1 MTIIMPT
8 TSLPPALTLRDGY
21 LDNLSVL
28 GLTPRAMRDRARIA
42 DAFLG
47 HHPDLVE
54 WMKLPALSRC
64 EELARTG
71 AWPVIVYAV
80 AHNGLLLDLELIGA
94 KNLTGIGAAIQTRD
108 PDGFAQ
114 MRAAGNRLGWTS
126 KWVETLLGQGLAVL
140 LAWTGGTTTQLTTDI
155 IDTFETGLIATTTLT
170 PSMLRA
176 YRARLAGLR
185 AILFDTKITDTPP
198 RRRPTASSYE
208 ERFAAVE
215 MAPSL
220 RGTFLRYVTVRS
232 AVSRPSTVDCLINDL
247 LPFAEYLTAHA
258 PEIRHLRHLRRHH
271 IEAYLI
277 WNRHR
282 PWRGRHAAAGA
293 GRTISTA
300 VAQTAVLTLRNMLD
314 DITDWGWEDVPT
326 RRLVFRADIPK
337 LDHPLPRALAPDI
350 DAALMAA
357 VDALDDPFAR
367 VAVTVLR
374 HTGLRIGELLDL
386 ELGSVYDYG
395 PAGSWLKVP
404 LGKLATERMVPLDAT
419 ALAALDQWTGQRGPS
434 RALPHPRTGTV
445 TDFLFT
451 NHGRRLG
458 PTRIRNALIAAS
470 TAAGLRGAD
479 GTDLMVTPHQLRHT
493 WATELANAGMS
504 LQALMALLGHAT
516 AQMTVRYATLAS
528 PTLRVAYDDA
538 VGKMRR
544 QLTLTPVGRPI
555 VPDKVAWLNSEMI
568 KTRVAHGYCSRHESA
583 GACSYANICENCA
596 NFTTGPEFTDVL
608 TEQLDDIHA
617 LKADAEQRGWD
628 GEAARHTTTAAALT
642 SHLRQLRR

>member
-1 MTIIMPT
+1 MTIIMTT
-8 TSLPPALTLRDGY
+8 TSLPPVLTLRDGY
-21 LDNLSVL
+21 LDNLALL
-28 GLTPRAMRDRARIA
+28 GLGPRAMRDRARIV
-42 DAFLG
+42 DTFLG
-47 HHPDLVE
+47 NHPTLVE
-54 WMKLPALSRC
+54 WMNLPVLSRC

-80 AHNGLLLDLELIGA
+80 AHNGLLLNLELIGA
-94 KNLTGIGAAIQTRD
+94 KNLTGLGAAIETRD
-108 PDGFAQ
+108 PDGFARI
-114 MRAAGNRLGWTS
+114 RAAGNRLAWTP
-126 KWVETLLGQGLAVL
+126 KWVETLLSEGLAVL
-140 LAWTGGTTTQLTTDI
+140 LAWTGGTTAQLTTDI
-155 IDTFETGLIATTTLT
+155 IDAFETGLITTTTLT

-185 AILFDTKITDTPP
+185 AILFDTTVIDTPP
-198 RRRPTASSYE
+198 RRRSTASSYE

-220 RGTFLRYVTVRS
+220 RKTFLRYVTVRS
-232 AVSRPSTVDCLINDL
+232 AVARPSTVDCLINDL
-247 LPFAEYLTAHA
+247 LPFAEYITAHA
-258 PEIRHLRHLRRHH
+258 PEIRHLHQLRRHH

-282 PWRGRHAAAGA
+282 SWRGRHAAAGA
-293 GRTISTA
+293 GRTVSTA
-300 VAQTAVLTLRNMLD
+300 VAQAAVLTLRNMLD
-314 DITDWGWEDVPT
+314 DITDWGWKDVPT

-337 LDHPLPRALAPDI
+337 LGQPLPRALAPDI

-357 VDALDDPFAR
+357 IDALDDPFAR
-367 VAVTVLR
+367 VAVMVLR

-458 PTRIRNALIAAS
+458 PTRIRNGLIAAS
-470 TAAGLRGAD
+470 TAAGLRGTD
-479 GTDLMVTPHQLRHT
+479 GSALIVTPHQLRHT

-528 PTLRVAYDDA
+528 PTLRIAYDDA

-544 QLTLTPVGRPI
+544 QLTLTPVGRPT
-555 VPDKVAWLNSEMI
+555 VPDKVNWLNSEMI
-568 KTRVAHGYCSRHESA
+568 KTRVAHGYCSRHETA

-596 NFTTGPEFTDVL
+596 NFTTGPEFTDAL
-608 TEQLDDIHA
+608 TEQLDDIQC
-617 LKADAEQRGWD
+617 LKADAEERGWES
-628 GEAARHTTTAAALT
+628 EAARHATTAAALT
-642 SHLRQLRR
+642 THLHQLRR

>member
-1 MTIIMPT
+1 MTIIATT
-8 TSLPPALTLRDGY
+8 TSLPPVLTLRDGY
-21 LDNLSVL
+21 IDNLSVL
-28 GLTPRAMRDRARIA
+28 GLGPRAIRDRARIV

-47 HHPDLVE
+47 NHPDLVE
-54 WMKLPALSRC
+54 WMNLPALPRC

-80 AHNGLLLDLELIGA
+80 ADAGLLLDLELIGA
-94 KNLTGIGAAIQTRD
+94 KNLTGIGAAIETRD

-114 MRAAGNRLGWTS
+114 MRAAGIRLGWTS
-126 KWVETLLGQGLAVL
+126 KWVKTLLGEGLAVL
-140 LAWTGGTTTQLTTDI
+140 LAWTGGTTAQLTTDI
-155 IDTFETGLIATTTLT
+155 IDAFETGLIATTTLT

-185 AILFDTKITDTPP
+185 AILFDTKVIDTPP
-198 RRRPTASSYE
+198 RRRPTALSYE

-220 RGTFLRYVTVRS
+220 RKIFLRYITVRS

-258 PEIRHLRHLRRHH
+258 SEIRHLRHLRRHH

-282 PWRGRHAAAGA
+282 PWRGRHAGA
-293 GRTISTA
+293 GRTVSTA
-300 VAQTAVLTLRNMLD
+300 VAQAAVLTLRNMLD

-337 LDHPLPRALAPDI
+337 LDQPLPRALAPDI
-350 DAALMAA
+350 DTALMAA

-386 ELGSVYDYG
+386 ELGSVHDYG

-458 PTRIRNALIAAS
+458 PTRIRNGLISAS
-470 TAAGLRGAD
+470 TVAGLRGAD
-479 GTDLMVTPHQLRHT
+479 GSDLVVTPHQLRHT

-596 NFTTGPEFTDVL
+596 NFTTGPEFTDAL
-608 TEQLDDIHA
+608 AEQLDDIQA

-628 GEAARHTTTAAALT
+628 GEAARHSNTAAALT

>member
-1 MTIIMPT
+1 MTVLIAAPA
-8 TSLPPALTLRDGY
+8 SPALTLRVGY
-21 LDNLSVL
+21 LRHLSTLNLGS
-28 GLTPRAMRDRARIA
+28 RALRERVQILDG
-42 DAFLG
+42 FLG
-47 HHPDLVE
+47 GHPNLAE
-54 WMKLPALSRC
+54 WMVRPVSSRC
-64 EELARTG
+64 AELARTG
-71 AWPVIVYAV
+71 AWPVVVYAIAQDGV
-80 AHNGLLLDLELIGA
+80 RLDLEFAGA
-94 KNLTGIGAAIQTRD
+94 KKLTGLAAAIEQRD
-108 PDGFAQ
+108 PEGFAR
-114 MRAAGNRLGWTS
+114 MRAAGIRLGWTP
-126 KWVETLLGQGLAVL
+126 KWVETILGGCLAVL
-140 LAWTGGTTTQLTTDI
+140 LAWTGGTTAQLTTDI

-176 YRARLAGLR
+176 YRARVAGLR
-185 AILFDTKITDTPP
+185 AILFETKVIDTPP

-208 ERFAAVE
+208 ERLAAVE

-220 RGTFLRYVTVRS
+220 RKTFLRYVTVRS
-232 AVSRPSTVDCLINDL
+232 AVARPSTVDCLINDL

-258 PEIRHLRHLRRHH
+258 PEIRHLRQLRRHH

-293 GRTISTA
+293 GRTVSTA
-300 VAQTAVLTLRNMLD
+300 VAQAAVLTLRNMLD
-314 DITDWGWEDVPT
+314 DITDWGWDDVPT

-337 LDHPLPRALAPDI
+337 LAQPLPRALAPDV

-395 PAGSWLKVP
+395 PTGSWLKVP

-434 RALPHPRTGTV
+434 RALPHPRTGTY

-479 GTDLMVTPHQLRHT
+479 GADLVVTPHQLRHT

-544 QLTLTPVGRPI
+544 QLTLTPVGRPN

-568 KTRVAHGYCSRHESA
+568 KTRLAHGYCSRHESA
-583 GACSYANICENCA
+583 GACS
-596 NFTTGPEFTDVL
+596 
-608 TEQLDDIHA
+608 
-617 LKADAEQRGWD
+617 
-628 GEAARHTTTAAALT
+628 
-642 SHLRQLRR
+642 

>member
-1 MTIIMPT
+1 MTIIMAA
-8 TSLPPALTLRDGY
+8 TSLPPMLTLRDGY

-28 GLTPRAMRDRARIA
+28 GLGPRAMRDRARIV
-42 DAFLG
+42 DTFLG
-47 HHPDLVE
+47 NHPHLAE
-54 WMKLPALSRC
+54 WMNLPALTRC

-71 AWPVIVYAV
+71 AWPVIVYAI
-80 AHNGLLLDLELIGA
+80 AHDDLLLDLELIGA
-94 KNLTGIGAAIQTRD
+94 KNLTGIGAAIETRD
-108 PDGFAQ
+108 QDGFAG
-114 MRAAGNRLGWTS
+114 MRAAGIRLGWTP
-126 KWVETLLGQGLAVL
+126 KWVETLLGGCLAVL
-140 LAWTGGTTTQLTTDI
+140 LAWSGGTTVQLTTDI
-155 IDTFETGLIATTTLT
+155 INAFETGLSATTTLT

-176 YRARLAGLR
+176 YRARVAGLR
-185 AILFDTKITDTPP
+185 AILFDTKVIDTPP

-208 ERFAAVE
+208 ERFAAVV

-220 RGTFLRYVTVRS
+220 RKTFLRYVTVRS
-232 AVSRPSTVDCLINDL
+232 AVARPSTVDCLINDL
-247 LPFAEYLTAHA
+247 LPFAEHLTAHA
-258 PEIRHLRHLRRHH
+258 PEIQHLRHLRRHH

-282 PWRGRHAAAGA
+282 SWRGRHAAAGA
-293 GRTISTA
+293 DRTVSTA
-300 VAQTAVLTLRNMLD
+300 VAQAAVLTLRNMLD
-314 DITDWGWEDVPT
+314 DITDWGWSDVPT

-337 LDHPLPRALAPDI
+337 LAQPLPRALAPDV

-419 ALAALDQWTGQRGPS
+419 ALTALDQWTRQRGPS
-434 RALPHPRTGTV
+434 RALPHPRTGAV

-451 NHGRRLG
+451 SHGRRLG
-458 PTRIRNALIAAS
+458 STRIRNGLIAAG

-479 GTDLMVTPHQLRHT
+479 GADLIVTPHQLRHI
-493 WATELANAGMS
+493 WATERANAGMS

-555 VPDKVAWLNSEMI
+555 VPDNVAWLNSEMI
-568 KTRVAHGYCSRHESA
+568 KTRIAHGYCSRHESA

-596 NFTTGPEFTDVL
+596 NFRTGPEFTDSL
-608 TEQLDDIHA
+608 AEQLDDIQA
-617 LKADAEQRGWD
+617 LKADAERRGWD
-628 GEAARHTTTAAALT
+628 GEAARHATTAAALT
-642 SHLRQLRR
+642 SHLHRLRR

>member
-21 LDNLSVL
+21 LDNLLVI

-47 HHPDLVE
+47 HHPDLAE

-114 MRAAGNRLGWTS
+114 MRGAGNRLGWTS

-140 LAWTGGTTTQLTTDI
+140 LAWTGGTTTQLTTDN
-155 IDTFETGLIATTTLT
+155 IDTFETGLVATTTLT

-185 AILFDTKITDTPP
+185 AILFDIKITDTPP

-232 AVSRPSTVDCLINDL
+232 TVSRPSTVDCLINDL

-271 IEAYLI
+271 IKAYLI

-300 VAQTAVLTLRNMLD
+300 VAQAAVLTLRNMLD

-367 VAVTVLR
+367 VAVTILR

-404 LGKLATERMVPLDAT
+404 LGKFTPSGWCPWTRPRWPPSTNGLGSAVPHGHCPT
-419 ALAALDQWTGQRGPS
+419 PGPARS
-434 RALPHPRTGTV
+434 QT
-445 TDFLFT
+445 
-451 NHGRRLG
+451 
-458 PTRIRNALIAAS
+458 S
-470 TAAGLRGAD
+470 
-479 GTDLMVTPHQLRHT
+479 
-493 WATELANAGMS
+493 S
-504 LQALMALLGHAT
+504 
-516 AQMTVRYATLAS
+516 S
-528 PTLRVAYDDA
+528 PTTADD
-538 VGKMRR
+538 
-544 QLTLTPVGRPI
+544 
-555 VPDKVAWLNSEMI
+555 
-568 KTRVAHGYCSRHESA
+568 
-583 GACSYANICENCA
+583 
-596 NFTTGPEFTDVL
+596 
-608 TEQLDDIHA
+608 
-617 LKADAEQRGWD
+617 
-628 GEAARHTTTAAALT
+628 
-642 SHLRQLRR
+642 

>member
-1 MTIIMPT
+1 MTIIATT
-8 TSLPPALTLRDGY
+8 TSLPPVLTLRDGY
-21 LDNLSVL
+21 IDNLSVL
-28 GLTPRAMRDRARIA
+28 GLGPRAIRDRARIV

-47 HHPDLVE
+47 NHPDLVE
-54 WMKLPALSRC
+54 WMNLPALPRC

-80 AHNGLLLDLELIGA
+80 ADAGLLLDLELIGA
-94 KNLTGIGAAIQTRD
+94 KNLTGIGAAIETRD

-114 MRAAGNRLGWTS
+114 MRAAGIRLGWTS
-126 KWVETLLGQGLAVL
+126 KWVKTLLGEGLAVL
-140 LAWTGGTTTQLTTDI
+140 LAWTGGTTAQLTTDI
-155 IDTFETGLIATTTLT
+155 IDAFETGLIATTTLK

-185 AILFDTKITDTPP
+185 AILFDIKITDTPP

-258 PEIRHLRHLRRHH
+258 SEIRHLRHLRRHH

-282 PWRGRHAAAGA
+282 PWRGRHAGA
-293 GRTISTA
+293 GRTVSTA
-300 VAQTAVLTLRNMLD
+300 VAQAAVLTLRNMLD

-337 LDHPLPRALAPDI
+337 LDQPLPRALAPDI
-350 DAALMAA
+350 DTALMAA

-386 ELGSVYDYG
+386 ELGSVHDYG

-458 PTRIRNALIAAS
+458 PTRIRNGLISAS
-470 TAAGLRGAD
+470 TVAGLRGAD
-479 GTDLMVTPHQLRHT
+479 GSDLVVTPHQLRHT

-596 NFTTGPEFTDVL
+596 NFTTGPEFTDAL
-608 TEQLDDIHA
+608 AEQLDDIQA

-628 GEAARHTTTAAALT
+628 GEAARHSNTAAALT
-642 SHLRQLRR
+642 SHLRQVRR

>member
-1 MTIIMPT
+1 MTIIMT
-8 TSLPPALTLRDGY
+8 TVSLPPVLTLRDGY
-21 LDNLSVL
+21 LENLSVL
-28 GLTPRAMRDRARIA
+28 GLGPRAMRDRVRIV
-42 DAFLG
+42 DVFLG
-47 HHPDLVE
+47 NHPDLVE
-54 WMKLPALSRC
+54 WMNLPTLTRC
-64 EELARTG
+64 EELVRTG

-80 AHNGLLLDLELIGA
+80 AHNGLLLDVELIGA
-94 KNLTGIGAAIQTRD
+94 KNLTGIGAALETRD
-108 PDGFAQ
+108 PDGFARV
-114 MRAAGNRLGWTS
+114 RAAGNRLGWTS
-126 KWVETLLGQGLAVL
+126 KWVETLLGECLAVL
-140 LAWTGGTTTQLTTDI
+140 LAWTGGTTAQLTTDI
-155 IDTFETGLIATTTLT
+155 IDSFETGLSATTTLT

-185 AILFDTKITDTPP
+185 VILFDTTVIDTPP

-208 ERFAAVE
+208 ERFATVE

-220 RGTFLRYVTVRS
+220 RKTFLRYVTVRS
-232 AVSRPSTVDCLINDL
+232 AVARPSTVDCLINDL

-282 PWRGRHAAAGA
+282 SWRGRHAAAGA
-293 GRTISTA
+293 DRTISTA
-300 VAQTAVLTLRNMLD
+300 VAQAAVLTLRNMFD
-314 DITDWGWEDVPT
+314 DITDWGWKDVPT

-337 LDHPLPRALAPDI
+337 LGQPLPRALAPDI
-350 DAALMAA
+350 DASLMAA
-357 VDALDDPFAR
+357 VDALDDLFAR

-374 HTGLRIGELLDL
+374 RTGLRIGELLDL

-395 PAGSWLKVP
+395 PTGSWLKVP
-404 LGKLATERMVPLDAT
+404 LGKLTTERMVPLDAT
-419 ALAALDQWTGQRGPS
+419 ALAALDQWIGQRGPS

-458 PTRIRNALIAAS
+458 PTRIRNGLIAAS
-470 TAAGLRGAD
+470 AAAGLRAAD
-479 GTDLMVTPHQLRHT
+479 GAALVVTPHQLRHT

-596 NFTTGPEFTDVL
+596 NFTTGPEFTDAL
-608 TEQLDDIHA
+608 TEQLHDIQA
-617 LKADAEQRGWD
+617 LKTDAEQRGWD
-628 GEAARHTTTAAALT
+628 GEAARHATTAAALT
-642 SHLRQLRR
+642 SHLRQVRR

>member
-1 MTIIMPT
+1 MTIIMTT
-8 TSLPPALTLRDGY
+8 TSLPPVLTLRDGY
-21 LDNLSVL
+21 LDNLLVL
-28 GLTPRAMRDRARIA
+28 GLGPRAMRDRARIV
-42 DAFLG
+42 DTFLG
-47 HHPDLVE
+47 THPDLVE
-54 WMKLPALSRC
+54 WMNLPVLSRC

-80 AHNGLLLDLELIGA
+80 VHNGLLLDLELIGA
-94 KNLTGIGAAIQTRD
+94 KNLTGLGAAIETRD
-108 PDGFAQ
+108 PDGFAR
-114 MRAAGNRLGWTS
+114 MRDAGNRLGLTS
-126 KWVETLLGQGLAVL
+126 KWVETLLGGGLAVL
-140 LAWTGGTTTQLTTDI
+140 LAWTGGTTAQLTTDI
-155 IDTFETGLIATTTLT
+155 IDAFETGLIATTTLT

-185 AILFDTKITDTPP
+185 AILFDTTVIDTPP

-220 RGTFLRYVTVRS
+220 RKTFLRYVTVRS
-232 AVSRPSTVDCLINDL
+232 AVARPSTVDCLINDL
-247 LPFAEYLTAHA
+247 LPFAEYITAHA
-258 PEIRHLRHLRRHH
+258 PEIRHLHQLRRHH

-282 PWRGRHAAAGA
+282 SWRGRHAAAGA
-293 GRTISTA
+293 GRTVSTA
-300 VAQTAVLTLRNMLD
+300 VAQAAVLTLRNMLD
-314 DITDWGWEDVPT
+314 DITDWGWKDVPT

-337 LDHPLPRALAPDI
+337 LGQPLPRALAPDI

-357 VDALDDPFAR
+357 IDALDDPFAR
-367 VAVTVLR
+367 VAVMVLR

-458 PTRIRNALIAAS
+458 PTRIRNGLIAAS
-470 TAAGLRGAD
+470 TAAGLRGTD
-479 GTDLMVTPHQLRHT
+479 GSALIVTPHQLRHT

-516 AQMTVRYATLAS
+516 AQMTVRYAILAS
-528 PTLRVAYDDA
+528 PTLRIAYDDA

-568 KTRVAHGYCSRHESA
+568 KTRVAHGYCSRHETA

-596 NFTTGPEFTDVL
+596 NFTTGREFTDAL
-608 TEQLDDIHA
+608 TEQLDDIQS
-617 LKADAEQRGWD
+617 LKADAEERGW
-628 GEAARHTTTAAALT
+628 GSEAARHATTAAALT
-642 SHLRQLRR
+642 THLHQLRR

>member
-1 MTIIMPT
+1 MTTITPIPI
-8 TSLPPALTLRDGY
+8 SPAITLKDGY
-21 LDNLSVL
+21 LHNLSAL
-28 GLTPRAMRDRARIA
+28 GLGSRAMRDRVRIV
-42 DAFLG
+42 DEFLG
-47 HHPDLVE
+47 DHPDLVE
-54 WMKLPALSRC
+54 WMGCPVFSRC
-64 EELARTG
+64 DELARTG
-71 AWPVIVYAV
+71 AWPIVVYAV
-80 AHNGLLLDLELIGA
+80 AHDGLRLDLEFAGA
-94 KNLTGIGAAIQTRD
+94 KKLTGLASEIEQRD
-108 PDGFAQ
+108 PEGFAR
-114 MRAAGNRLGWTS
+114 MRATGTRLGWTPD
-126 KWVETLLGQGLAVL
+126 WVETLLGGCLAVI
-140 LAWTGGTTTQLTTDI
+140 LAWNGGATAQLTTEI
-155 IDTFETGLIATTTLT
+155 IDAFEAGLMATTTLT

-176 YRARLAGLR
+176 YRARLAGLK
-185 AILFDTKITDTPP
+185 AILFDTKVIDTPP
-198 RRRPTASSYE
+198 RRRPTARSYE
-208 ERFAAVE
+208 ERFAAVVI
-215 MAPSL
+215 APSL
-220 RGTFLRYVTVRS
+220 RKTFLRYVTIRA

-282 PWRGRHAAAGA
+282 SWRGRRATAGA
-293 GRTISTA
+293 DRTVSIS
-300 VAQTAVLTLRNMLD
+300 VAQAAVLTLRNMLD
-314 DITDWGWEDVPT
+314 DITDWGWKDVPT

-337 LDHPLPRALAPDI
+337 LDQPLPRALAPDV
-350 DAALMAA
+350 DAALMTA
-357 VDALDDPFAR
+357 VDTLDDPFAR

-395 PAGSWLKVP
+395 PTGSWLKVP

-419 ALAALDQWTGQRGPS
+419 ALAALDQWTQRRGSS

-458 PTRIRNALIAAS
+458 PTRVRNGLIAAS
-470 TAAGLRGAD
+470 TLAQLRGTD
-479 GTDLMVTPHQLRHT
+479 GTALIVTPHQLRHT

-528 PTLRVAYDDA
+528 PTLRTAYDDA

-555 VPDKVAWLNSEMI
+555 VPDKVNWLNSEMI
-568 KTRVAHGYCSRHESA
+568 KTRVAHGYCSRHETA

-596 NFTTGPEFTDVL
+596 NFTTGPEFTDAL
-608 TEQLDDIHA
+608 TDQLNDIQS

-628 GEAARHTTTAAALT
+628 SEAARHTTAAALT
-642 SHLRQLRR
+642 THLGQLRR

>member
-1 MTIIMPT
+1 MTT
-8 TSLPPALTLRDGY
+8 TFLPPVVTLRDGY
-21 LDNLSVL
+21 LENLSIL
-28 GLTPRAMRDRARIA
+28 GLGPRAMRDRVRIV

-47 HHPDLVE
+47 NHPDLAE
-54 WMKLPALSRC
+54 WMNAPALSRC
-64 EELARTG
+64 EELVRTG

-80 AHNGLLLDLELIGA
+80 AHSGLLLDLELIGA
-94 KNLTGIGAAIQTRD
+94 KNLTGLGSAIEVRD
-108 PDGFAQ
+108 PDGFTRI
-114 MRAAGNRLGWTS
+114 RAAGNRLGWTS
-126 KWVETLLGQGLAVL
+126 KWVETLLGEGLAVL
-140 LAWTGGTTTQLTTDI
+140 LAWTGGTTAQLTADI
-155 IDTFETGLIATTTLT
+155 IDAFESGLSATKTLT

-176 YRARLAGLR
+176 YRARVAGLR
-185 AILFDTKITDTPP
+185 AILFDTRVIDTPP
-198 RRRPTASSYE
+198 RRRSTASSYE

-215 MAPSL
+215 MVPAL
-220 RGTFLRYVTVRS
+220 RKTFLRYVTVRS
-232 AVSRPSTVDCLINDL
+232 AVARPSTVDCLINDL

-282 PWRGRHAAAGA
+282 SWRGRHASAGA
-293 GRTISTA
+293 GRTVSTA
-300 VAQTAVLTLRNMLD
+300 VAQAAVLTLRNMLE
-314 DITDWGWEDVPT
+314 DITDWGWKDVPT

-337 LDHPLPRALAPDI
+337 IGQPLPRALAPNI

-357 VDALDDPFAR
+357 VDGIDDPFAR

-395 PAGSWLKVP
+395 LTGSWLKVP

-419 ALAALDQWTGQRGPS
+419 ALAALDQWTRQRGPS
-434 RALPHPRTGTV
+434 RALPHPRTGTI

-458 PTRIRNALIAAS
+458 PTRIRNGLIAAS

-479 GTDLMVTPHQLRHT
+479 GTALIVTPHQLRHT

-596 NFTTGPEFTDVL
+596 NFTTGPEFTDAL
-608 TEQLDDIHA
+608 AEQLDDIQA
-617 LKADAEQRGWD
+617 LTADAKQRGWD
-628 GEAARHTTTAAALT
+628 GEAARHATTAAALT
-642 SHLRQLRR
+642 SHLRQVRR

>member
-1 MTIIMPT
+1 MTVVIAA
-8 TSLPPALTLRDGY
+8 PASPVLTLRVGY
-21 LDNLSVL
+21 LRHLSTLNLGS
-28 GLTPRAMRDRARIA
+28 RALRERVQILDG
-42 DAFLG
+42 FLG
-47 HHPDLVE
+47 GHPDLAE
-54 WMKLPALSRC
+54 WMVRPVSSRC
-64 EELARTG
+64 AELARTG
-71 AWPVIVYAV
+71 AWPVVVYAV
-80 AHNGLLLDLELIGA
+80 ALDGVRLDLEFAGA
-94 KNLTGIGAAIQTRD
+94 KKLTGLAAAIEQRD
-108 PDGFAQ
+108 PEGFAR
-114 MRAAGNRLGWTS
+114 MRAAGIRLGWTPQ
-126 KWVETLLGQGLAVL
+126 WVETILGGCLAVI
-140 LAWTGGTTTQLTTDI
+140 LAWTGGATAQLTTDI

-176 YRARLAGLR
+176 YRARVAGLR
-185 AILFDTKITDTPP
+185 AILFDIKITDTPP

-215 MAPSL
+215 MVPSL

-258 PEIRHLRHLRRHH
+258 PEIRHLRQLRRHH

-300 VAQTAVLTLRNMLD
+300 VAQAAVLTLRNMLD
-314 DITDWGWEDVPT
+314 DITDWGWDDVPT

-350 DAALMAA
+350 DTALMAA

-386 ELGSVYDYG
+386 ELGSIYDYG
-395 PAGSWLKVP
+395 PTGSWLKVP

-434 RALPHPRTGTV
+434 RALPHPRTGTC

-458 PTRIRNALIAAS
+458 PTRIRNGLIAAS

-479 GTDLMVTPHQLRHT
+479 GADLIVTPHQLRHT

-504 LQALMALLGHAT
+504 LQALMALLGHAS

-528 PTLRVAYDDA
+528 PTRRLCESPTTTPSARCADNCPSLR
-538 VGKMRR
+538 
-544 QLTLTPVGRPI
+544 
-555 VPDKVAWLNSEMI
+555 S
-568 KTRVAHGYCSRHESA
+568 
-583 GACSYANICENCA
+583 
-596 NFTTGPEFTDVL
+596 
-608 TEQLDDIHA
+608 
-617 LKADAEQRGWD
+617 
-628 GEAARHTTTAAALT
+628 AARSFRTGWPGSTA
-642 SHLRQLRR
+642 R